1 MHIQRLD
8 LTHST
13 AYRALR
19 LRALQDHPDAFTSSF
34 EEEAQRPL
42 ADTTQRLSTPAECL
56 WGAFDGP
63 QLVGMVGLSRE
74 TRIKNQHKAHLV
86 GMYVAPE
93 HTGQGVGAALVAAV
107 LQHAAAT
114 GVALLVLTVTD
125 GNHAAQALYERA
137 GFVSFG
143 VEPDAIR
150 VQGVPLG
157 KRHMALQL
165 PTPTE
170 SPHAA

>member
-1 MHIQRLD
+1 MHINTLGITD
-8 LTHST
+8 AP

-19 LRALQDHPDAFTSSF
+19 LRALREHADAFTSSF
-34 EEEAQRPL
+34 EEEAERPL
-42 ADTTQRLSTPAECL
+42 ADTIQRLSNPAERL

-63 QLVGMVGLSRE
+63 QLVGMVGISHE
-74 TRIKNQHKAHLV
+74 TRLKNRHKAHLV

-93 HTGQGVGAALVAAV
+93 HAGQGVGAALVAAV
-107 LQHAAAT
+107 VQHAAARQL
-114 GVALLVLTVTD
+114 ALLVLTVTD

-150 VQGVPLG
+150 VNGVSLG

-165 PTPTE
+165 LTPLKA
-170 SPHAA
+170 PHDV